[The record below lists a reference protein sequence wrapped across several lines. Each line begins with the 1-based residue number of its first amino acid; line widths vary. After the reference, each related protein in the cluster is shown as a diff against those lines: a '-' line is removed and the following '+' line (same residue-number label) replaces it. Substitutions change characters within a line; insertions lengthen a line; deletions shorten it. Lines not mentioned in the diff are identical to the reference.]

1 MACRIISDVRMSEII
16 HVFHPA
22 SIFHVSRAQPGKGLA
37 GIKELEISPKFFIQF
52 LISSLLIS

>member
-1 MACRIISDVRMSEII
+1 MSEII
-16 HVFHPA
+16 HVFHLL
-22 SIFHVSRAQPGKGLA
+22 SIFSLWHAQRGKGLA